1 MSTNFIMNLRQVIIS
16 LVGLGIIAAAF
27 WYKGILAAT
36 ERPIPPKVKRATPTA
51 FIQTVKNQNTPI
63 TVTAAGTLEARDQ
76 VDLFSEVQG
85 IFDYS
90 ASSFKAGTYYKKG
103 SVLLRIN
110 SEEAAATLRAQK
122 SALYNQMVALLPD
135 LRFDYPDALA
145 NWETYLN
152 NFSENQTLKA
162 LPQASSDREKL
173 FIAGKNINSTWYN
186 IKNLEER
193 MAKYTIY
200 APFSG
205 ILTEALVN
213 KGTLVR
219 PGQKLGSFINPNI
232 YELPVAVN
240 SNYVDLLKVGNT
252 VSLHNVEGNATW
264 QGKVNRINSLV
275 DPATQTVQAFIRVNG
290 KGLREGMYLEADLT
304 AKEEPNTY
312 EVSRK
317 LIIDNNKLFFVKDS
331 ILQLTTVKPIYFKEN
346 TVVVRDLPDG
356 MELLKKTIAGSYEG
370 LKVKIVEK

>member
-1 MSTNFIMNLRQVIIS
+1 MKARQIIIS
-16 LVGLGIIAAAF
+16 LVGIGIIAAAF
-27 WYKGILAAT
+27 WYSGVLAAT
-36 ERPIPPKVKRATPTA
+36 ERPIPPKVKRATPTV
-51 FIQTVKNQNTPI
+51 FVQTVKNQNTPI

-90 ASSFKAGTYYKKG
+90 AGGFKAGTYYKKG

-110 SEEAAATLRAQK
+110 SEEARASLRAQK

-135 LRFDYPDALA
+135 LRFDYPEALSQ
-145 NWETYLN
+145 WESYVN
-152 NFSENQTLKA
+152 NFSDDQPLKA
-162 LPQASSDREKL
+162 LPQPTSDKEKL
-173 FIAGKNINSTWYN
+173 FIAGRNINTTWYN
-186 IKNLEER
+186 VKNLEER
-193 MAKYTIY
+193 LAKYTIY

-232 YELPVAVN
+232 YELPVAIN
-240 SNYVDLLKVGNT
+240 SSYVDLLKIGNT
-252 VSLHNVEGNATW
+252 VTLHNVERSGNW
-264 QGKVNRINSLV
+264 KGKVNRLNSLV
-275 DPATQTVQAFIRVNG
+275 DPTTQTVQAFIRVNG
-290 KGLREGMYLEADLT
+290 EGLREGMYLEADLT

-317 LIIDNNKLFFVKDS
+317 LITDNNKLYFVKDGS
-331 ILQLTTVKPIYFKEN
+331 LQLATIQPIYFKEN
-346 TVVVRDLPDG
+346 TVVVRGLPEG
-356 MELLKKTIAGSYEG
+356 MQLLKNSVAGSYEG
-370 LKVKIVEK
+370 MKVKIAQD